1 MTCITIRVSSPA
13 APSRDPARAS
23 TLNLKLSR
31 ARAMS
36 VVARLRPGA
45 MLRLHRGR
53 LHLARAT
60 ERPSARL
67 ARVTV
72 ASTSAHAARASG
84 TSTMMTT
91 PGVSRSAA
99 PAMRRSTVV
108 EGKIARVPR
117 GRGSGVSARAVASS
131 APSAASGTSGEA
143 GRRARRDVPTFQD
156 AILRLQEYWSARG
169 CAIVLPHN
177 TEVGAGTM
185 NPATF
190 LRALGPEPWNVC
202 YPEPSVRPDDSR
214 YGENPNRVQKHT
226 QFQVIL
232 KPAPENVQEMY
243 LGSLEALGIDTGAHD
258 VRFVE
263 DNWESPVLGAWGL
276 GWEVW
281 MDGMEVTQFT
291 YFQQCGSLKVAPT
304 AVEITYGLERILM
317 ALQGVD
323 HFKDIAYNDL
333 MTYGEMRMQEEYEMS
348 VFNLDEASVD
358 THRQRFE
365 LADKEA
371 IRMLEA
377 RLPLPAF
384 DNLLKASHAF
394 NVLDARGAVG
404 VTERQKLF
412 ASMRKLARETAQL
425 WVARRE
431 ELGYPLGLA
440 EAPAGKSLVDKTGPL
455 PTAAADCVIELG
467 TEELPPQDVA
477 SASCQLFEGI
487 DAVLAAEGL
496 KHEGISVGS
505 TPRRF
510 TLTIKGLSPGQ
521 ANVEERVRG
530 PPLNRA
536 FEEDGVTPSKAAVG
550 FCKKNGVEASALEKD
565 GDYVWAVVKK
575 EGRSAAAVLEEAL
588 PKIISGM
595 NFPRTMRWATNSE
608 AAFSRPL
615 RWLFGVHGAHH
626 LVFEALGVHSG
637 TTTRLLRTR
646 GDVTDVY
653 SAANADEYHALLAK
667 ESIVVNF
674 EERMTKIWNEAR
686 AAAKSVG
693 GDVPESARDGLLEEV
708 ANLVE
713 APNLVMGDFDK
724 SFLALPKEVLVMV
737 MRKHQRYFPV
747 ENPDGTL
754 KPHFV
759 TFANGPCDK
768 DVVKHGNEAVLRA
781 RYEDAKFFYET
792 DLKKTLAEVKP
803 ELSGIT
809 FQQELGNMLEK
820 TTRVEGLVASVA
832 AALGYDSQV
841 VATAT
846 EAAGLARADLATSMV
861 MELTALAGTMG
872 RHYAQKEGLPAAVSE
887 AIFEACLPRSAG
899 DALPK
904 TPAGITVAVADRLDT
919 LIGLF
924 AVVGGPKASADP
936 FGLRRAAYGLVQT
949 LVASGATCD
958 LRALVELA
966 AAKQPVAVS
975 DERIDEC
982 VTFITR
988 RLEQLFIDA
997 GNDVERVRAVLKE
1010 RATNPALAS
1019 ASVAELVAVDEK
1031 ALETCMRVLSRP
1043 TRLVRGKMEAGADLT
1058 IKEGN
1063 FECDE
1068 ERALHA
1074 AYVAARA
1081 KITEGCSV
1089 KELIAAVCEMD
1100 AAATAFFDTVFV
1112 MAENPELRRNRMA
1125 LCAAVANLPAGVL
1138 DFGELPGGL

>member
-1 MTCITIRVSSPA
+1 MVSERGSARRA
-13 APSRDPARAS
+13 AAATAEAAAARDDARRAS
-23 TLNLKLSR
+23 T
-31 ARAMS
+31 
-36 VVARLRPGA
+36 
-45 MLRLHRGR
+45 
-53 LHLARAT
+53 
-60 ERPSARL
+60 
-67 ARVTV
+67 
-72 ASTSAHAARASG
+72 
-84 TSTMMTT
+84 
-91 PGVSRSAA
+91 
-99 PAMRRSTVV
+99 
-108 EGKIARVPR
+108 
-117 GRGSGVSARAVASS
+117 
-131 APSAASGTSGEA
+131 
-143 GRRARRDVPTFQD
+143 ARRDVPTFQD

-323 HFKDIAYNDL
+323 HFKDIAYNDR

-348 VFNLDEASVD
+348 VFNLDEASVE
-358 THRQRFE
+358 THRERFNM
-365 LADKEA
+365 ADQEA

-377 RLPLPAF
+377 RLPLPAY

-440 EAPAGKSLVDKTGPL
+440 ETPAPAPPVERTGDVPSA
-455 PTAAADCVIELG
+455 PADCVIEIG

-477 SASCQLFEGI
+477 GTSRQFY
-487 DAVLAAEGL
+487 DAVDALLKAEGL
-496 KHEGISVGS
+496 THEGISVGA

-510 TLTIKGLSPGQ
+510 ALTVKALSAGQ
-521 ANVEERVRG
+521 PNVEERVRG
-530 PPLNRA
+530 PPLARA
-536 FEEDGVTPSKAAVG
+536 FEEDGVTPGKAALG
-550 FCKKNGVEASALEKD
+550 FCKKNGIDASELEKD
-565 GDYVWAVVKK
+565 GEYVWAVVKK
-575 EGRSAAAVLEEAL
+575 EGRSAVAVLEEAL
-588 PKIISGM
+588 PKIIAGI
-595 NFPRTMRWATNSE
+595 NFSKAMRWITNSDV
-608 AAFSRPL
+608 AFSRPM
-615 RWLFGVHGAHH
+615 RWLFAVHGDHH
-626 LVFEALGVHSG
+626 LSFEALGVRSG
-637 TTTRLLRTR
+637 ATTRLLRTR
-646 GDVTDVY
+646 GDVSDTHF
-653 SAANADEYHALLAK
+653 AANAAEYHALLAK
-667 ESIVVNF
+667 DAIVA
-674 EERMTKIWNEAR
+674 EYEARMSKIWSEAKD
-686 AAAKSVG
+686 AAKSVG
-693 GDVPESARDGLLEEV
+693 GDIPESAREGLLEEV

-713 APNLVMGDFDK
+713 APNLVMGDFEET
-724 SFLALPKEVLVMV
+724 FLALPKEVLVMV

-747 ENPDGTL
+747 ENADGSL
-754 KPHFV
+754 KPHFI
-759 TFANGPCDK
+759 TFANGPCDVG
-768 DVVKHGNEAVLRA
+768 VVKHGNEAVLRA
-781 RYEDAKFFYET
+781 RYEDAKFFYES
-792 DLKKTLAEVKP
+792 DLKKTLAEFKP

-809 FQQELGNMLEK
+809 FQQELGNMLDK
-820 TTRVEGLVASVA
+820 TGRVEALVEDVA
-832 AALGYDSQV
+832 KALGFGADV
-841 VATAT
+841 VGTAAV
-846 EAAGLARADLATSMV
+846 AAGLARADLATSMV

-872 RHYAQKEGLPAAVSE
+872 RHYAQKEGLPADVSE

-899 DALPK
+899 DVLPA

-919 LIGLF
+919 LVGLF
-924 AVVGGPKASADP
+924 AVVGGPKSSADP

-949 LVASGATCD
+949 LVNSGATSD
-958 LRALVELA
+958 LRALIELA
-966 AAKQPVAVS
+966 AARQPVDVS
-975 DERIDEC
+975 SECMDEC
-982 VTFITR
+982 ITFITR

-997 GNDVERVRAVLKE
+997 GNDVECVRAVLKE
-1010 RATNPALAS
+1010 RGGNPALAS
-1019 ASVAELVAVDEK
+1019 ASISELVSADAK
-1031 ALETCMRVLSRP
+1031 SLETCMRVLSRP
-1043 TRLVRGKMEAGADLT
+1043 TRLVRGKMDADANLNINEAS
-1058 IKEGN
+1058 

-1068 ERALHA
+1068 ERALYA
-1074 AYVAARA
+1074 AYGAARA
-1081 KITEGCSV
+1081 KITDGCSV
-1089 KELIAAVCEMD
+1089 TDMIAAICEMD
-1100 AAATAFFDTVFV
+1100 GAATAFFDNVLV
-1112 MAENPELRRNRMA
+1112 MAENPELKRNRMA

-1138 DFGELPGGL
+1138 DFGELPGV

>member
-1 MTCITIRVSSPA
+1 MPHTMSGVIARTIRPGAAARALWAPRASRASSGAHAVVIRPRQT
-13 APSRDPARAS
+13 SSSFARAS
-23 TLNLKLSR
+23 ASAISIGNFSAHARADK
-31 ARAMS
+31 ARAMP
-36 VVARLRPGA
+36 ARGVRALMSPVSTTSTTRA
-45 MLRLHRGR
+45 RGR
-53 LHLARAT
+53 VVRRSAAT
-60 ERPSARL
+60 
-67 ARVTV
+67 T
-72 ASTSAHAARASG
+72 SG
-84 TSTMMTT
+84 T
-91 PGVSRSAA
+91 SAA
-99 PAMRRSTVV
+99 PA
-108 EGKIARVPR
+108 
-117 GRGSGVSARAVASS
+117 
-131 APSAASGTSGEA
+131 TSGESA
-143 GRRARRDVPTFQD
+143 TTTARKDVPTFQD
-156 AILRLQEYWSARG
+156 AILRLQEYWSSRG

-232 KPAPENVQEMY
+232 KPAPENVQELY

-323 HFKDIAYNDL
+323 HFKDIAYNDM

-348 VFNLDEASVD
+348 VFNLDQASVE
-358 THRQRFE
+358 THRSRFE

-371 IRMLEA
+371 LRMLEA

-431 ELGYPLGLA
+431 ELGYPLGLS
-440 EAPAGKSLVDKTGPL
+440 EAPPAKSLVENTGAI
-455 PTAAADCVIELG
+455 PTAPADCVIELG
-467 TEELPPQDVA
+467 TEELPPQDVTSTSRQFHEA
-477 SASCQLFEGI
+477 V
-487 DAVLAAEGL
+487 DALLKAEGL
-496 KHEGISVGS
+496 THAGISVGA

-510 TLTIKGLSPGQ
+510 TLSIKALSAGQ

-530 PPLNRA
+530 PPLSRA
-536 FEEDGVTPSKAAVG
+536 FEEDGTTPSKAAQG
-550 FCKKNGVEASALEKD
+550 FCKKNGVDAGALEKD
-565 GDYVWAVVKK
+565 GEYVWAVVKK
-575 EGRSAAAVLEEAL
+575 EGRSAVAVLEEAL
-588 PKIISGM
+588 PKIIAAI
-595 NFPRTMRWATNSE
+595 NFPRAMRWTTNSE

-615 RWLFGVHGAHH
+615 RWLFGVHGDHH
-626 LVFEALGVHSG
+626 LTFEALGVHSG

-646 GDVTDVY
+646 GDVTDTY
-653 SAANADEYHALLAK
+653 SAANAAEYHALLAK
-667 ESIVVNF
+667 DSIVLSF
-674 EERMTKIWNEAR
+674 EDRMSSIWSEAK
-686 AAAKSVG
+686 AAAKTVG
-693 GDVPESARDGLLEEV
+693 GEIPDSAGEGLLEEV

-713 APNLVMGDFDK
+713 APNLVMGDFEEA
-724 SFLALPKEVLVMV
+724 FLTLPKEVLVMV

-747 ENPDGTL
+747 EGADGAL
-754 KPHFV
+754 KPHFI
-759 TFANGPCDK
+759 TFANGSCDK
-768 DVVKHGNEAVLRA
+768 GVVKHGNEAVLRA

-792 DLKKTLAEVKP
+792 DLKKPLAEFKP

-820 TTRVEGLVASVA
+820 TQRVEGLVADVA
-832 AALGYDSQV
+832 AALGYGPDV
-841 VATAT
+841 VAPAT
-846 EAAGLARADLATSMV
+846 VAAGLARADLATAMV

-872 RHYAQKEGLPAAVSE
+872 RHYAQKEGLPANVSE

-899 DALPK
+899 DALPS

-949 LVASGATCD
+949 IVNSGATCD
-958 LRALVELA
+958 LRSLIELA
-966 AAKQPVAVS
+966 AAKQPVEVS
-975 DERIDEC
+975 NERIEEC

-997 GNDVERVRAVLKE
+997 GNDVECVRAVLKE
-1010 RATNPALAS
+1010 RGGSPALAS
-1019 ASVAELVAVDEK
+1019 ASISELVAVDGK
-1031 ALETCMRVLSRP
+1031 ALETCVRVLSRP
-1043 TRLVRGKMEAGADLT
+1043 TRLVRGKMDANADLR
-1058 IKEGN
+1058 INEAS
-1063 FECDE
+1063 FECEE

-1074 AYVAARA
+1074 AYVAAQA
-1081 KITEGCSV
+1081 KIVDGCSV
-1089 KELIAAVCEMD
+1089 TDMISAVCEMD
-1100 AAATAFFDTVFV
+1100 NAATAFFDNVFV
-1112 MAENPELRRNRMA
+1112 MADDAELKRNRMA
-1125 LCAAVANLPAGVL
+1125 LCAAVASLPSGVL
-1138 DFGELPGGL
+1138 DFAELPGGL

>member
-1 MTCITIRVSSPA
+1 MIRHSSQTLIRP
-13 APSRDPARAS
+13 RVAR
-23 TLNLKLSR
+23 
-31 ARAMS
+31 MS
-36 VVARLRPGA
+36 VVARLRPSARALGDA
-45 MLRLHRGR
+45 TRARVTSTRGKR
-53 LHLARAT
+53 LARARAT
-60 ERPSARL
+60 AS
-67 ARVTV
+67 
-72 ASTSAHAARASG
+72 ASTRPGPRA
-84 TSTMMTT
+84 T
-91 PGVSRSAA
+91 P
-99 PAMRRSTVV
+99 
-108 EGKIARVPR
+108 
-117 GRGSGVSARAVASS
+117 RAGA
-131 APSAASGTSGEA
+131 
-143 GRRARRDVPTFQD
+143 DVPTFEA
-156 AILRLQEYWSARG
+156 AIARLQHYWSSRG
-169 CAIVLPHN
+169 CAVALPHN

-185 NPATF
+185 NPSTF
-190 LRALGPEPWNVC
+190 LRALGPEPWKAC

-214 YGENPNRVQKHT
+214 YGTNPNRVQKHT

-232 KPAPENVQEMY
+232 KPAPSDAQEMY
-243 LGSLEALGIDTGAHD
+243 LGSLEALGIDTAAHD

-291 YFQQCGSLKVAPT
+291 YFQQCGSLKVSPV

-323 HFKDIAYNDL
+323 HFKDIAYNDA

-348 VFNLDEASVD
+348 VFNLDAASVE
-358 THRQRFE
+358 THRRRFE
-365 LADKEA
+365 LADAEA
-371 IRMLEA
+371 TRMLDA

-412 ASMRKLARETAQL
+412 ASMRRLARETAQL

-431 ELGYPLGLA
+431 ELGYPLGLP
-440 EAPAGKSLVDKTGPL
+440 EATPGTSSIETTGAA
-455 PTAAADCVIELG
+455 PTMAADCLIELG

-477 SASCQLFEGI
+477 SAARQLF
-487 DAVLAAEGL
+487 DAVDAALAAAGL
-496 KHEGISVGS
+496 THEGVCVGS

-510 TLTIKGLSPGQ
+510 AIDIKALSPGQ
-521 ANVEERVRG
+521 PDVEERVRG
-530 PPLNRA
+530 PPLSRA
-536 FEEDGVTPSKAAVG
+536 FEDDGVTPSKAAMG
-550 FCKKNGVEASALEKD
+550 FCKKNGVDASALERD

-575 EGRSAAAVLEEAL
+575 EGRSASAVLEDVL
-588 PKIISGM
+588 PKIIAGIT
-595 NFPRTMRWATNSE
+595 FPRTMRWAANSE

-615 RWLFGVHGAHH
+615 RWLVGAHGDRH
-626 LVFEALGVHSG
+626 LAFEALGVHSG

-646 GDVTDVY
+646 GDVTDVHTV
-653 SAANADEYHALLAK
+653 ANAAAYHALLEK
-667 ESIVVNF
+667 EGIVVNF
-674 EERMTKIWNEAR
+674 EDRMSRIWSDAR

-693 GDVPESARDGLLEEV
+693 GDVPESSREGLLEEV

-713 APNLVMGDFDK
+713 APTVITGDFDEA
-724 SFLALPKEVLVMV
+724 FLSLPKEVLVMV

-747 ENPDGTL
+747 ENADGSL

-759 TFANGPCDK
+759 TFANGPCDEG
-768 DVVKHGNEAVLRA
+768 VVKHGNESVLRA
-781 RYEDAKFFYET
+781 RYEDAKFFYES
-792 DLKKTLAEVKP
+792 DLKKKLADFKP

-820 TTRVEGLVASVA
+820 TRRVEGLVSDVA
-832 AALGYDSQV
+832 AALGYDSAV

-846 EAAGLARADLATSMV
+846 HAAGLARADLASSMV

-872 RHYAQKEGLPAAVSE
+872 RHYAREEGLPADVSE

-899 DALPK
+899 DLLPK
-904 TPAGITVAVADRLDT
+904 TPAGITVAVTDRLDT
-919 LIGLF
+919 LVGLF

-958 LRALVELA
+958 VRSLVEIA
-966 AAKQPVAVS
+966 ATKQPVPVS
-975 DERIDEC
+975 NERVDEC

-1010 RATNPALAS
+1010 RGNNPALAS
-1019 ASVAELVAVDEK
+1019 ASVAQLVSADEK
-1031 ALETCMRVLSRP
+1031 SLETCMRVLSRP
-1043 TRLVRGKMEAGADLT
+1043 TRLVRGKMEDGTDLT
-1058 IKEGN
+1058 INEAS

-1081 KITEGCSV
+1081 KIAEGCSV
-1089 KELIAAVCEMD
+1089 TDLIAAVCEMD
-1100 AAATAFFDTVFV
+1100 DASTAFFDKVFV
-1112 MAENPELRRNRMA
+1112 MAEDPELKRNRVAM
-1125 LCAAVANLPAGVL
+1125 CAAVARLPAGVL